1 MGLSNS
7 LSTAVRLPI
16 REVLLRCSSI
26 RLCSDLTPVLS
37 AVYLAD
43 RTTSQAIKENHD
55 SQTSQGGIENQ
66 TLKTSHCRKENQ
78 NPLTSQRNQENY

>member
-16 REVLLRCSSI
+16 REVLLHCSLI
-26 RLCSDLTPVLS
+26 KLCSDLTPVLS

-43 RTTSQAIKENHD
+43 RTTSHSDKENQ
-55 SQTSQGGIENQ
+55 SG
-66 TLKTSHCRKENQ
+66 KTSHTKLETQFRQ
-78 NPLTSQRNQENY
+78 TGQRN

>member
-16 REVLLRCSSI
+16 REVLLHCSSI
-26 RLCSDLTPVLS
+26 KLCFDLTPVLS

-43 RTTSQAIKENHD
+43 RTTSHPVKENHA
-55 SQTSQGGIENQ
+55 S
-66 TLKTSHCRKENQ
+66 
-78 NPLTSQRNQENY
+78 

>member
-43 RTTSQAIKENHD
+43 RTTSQAR
-55 SQTSQGGIENQ
+55 QGAAKLGGARSGEVRRGKGYNVAVC
-66 TLKTSHCRKENQ
+66 TF
-78 NPLTSQRNQENY
+78 